1 MFEIEAGAFQRANGF
16 NEKDNQVF
24 HTEKKKGEK
33 SQWALEQV
41 YLWYPVLGLCYLIF
55 PFKFIFNKTL

>member
-24 HTEKKKGEK
+24 HTEKKGKISVSFGT
-33 SQWALEQV
+33 SISVISSTWHML
-41 YLWYPVLGLCYLIF
+41 
-55 PFKFIFNKTL
+55 FNITF

>member
-24 HTEKKKGEK
+24 HTEKKKGGK
-33 SQWALEQV
+33 ISVSFGTSISMISSTWPML
-41 YLWYPVLGLCYLIF
+41 
-55 PFKFIFNKTL
+55 FNISF